1 MEQKRRIKK
10 YRETNKHRTYVKGI
24 DYKVYRFKPMEILL
38 VFFRGLVVLV
48 TVSYLFYDSW
58 VAVVFL
64 SPFLWFYFRVE
75 SERFKKKRLERLQM
89 EFKEAL
95 ILIGECMEAGY
106 SIENSFVESYF
117 FMKERFGDS
126 SYMVQELNIIRQSLK
141 LNIKIEELLTDFAD
155 RSGSE
160 DIGDFAVV
168 FSQAKRAGGN
178 MASIMKRT
186 IVMVKEKIEIQKEIQ
201 IMLSGKKYEQKIM
214 SLVPIGVM
222 AYISVT
228 SKGFFDVLYHNR
240 AGIVIMS
247 ICLLVYALAICFAE
261 YLTQIEV

>member
-1 MEQKRRIKK
+1 MEQKRGTKE
-10 YRETNKHRTYVKGI
+10 YREISQHRTCVKGT
-24 DYKVYRFKPMEILL
+24 DYKVYRFKPVEILL
-38 VFFRGLVVLV
+38 VFLKGLLVLAV
-48 TVSYLFYDSW
+48 IGYLFYNSW
-58 VAVVFL
+58 AAVVCF
-64 SPFLWFYFRVE
+64 SPFLLLYFRVE
-75 SERFKKKRLERLQM
+75 SQRLKRRRLDRLQM

-106 SIENSFVESYF
+106 SIENSFVEAYF
-117 FMKERFGDS
+117 SMKERFGDS
-126 SYMVQELNIIRQSLK
+126 SYMVQELNRIRQSLK
-141 LNIKIEELLTDFAD
+141 LNIKIEELLTDFAN

-178 MASIMKRT
+178 MTAIMKRT
-186 IVMVKEKIEIQKEIQ
+186 IVMIKEKIEIQREIQ

-228 SKGFFDVLYHNR
+228 SKGFFDVLYHNM
-240 AGIVIMS
+240 AGIIIMS
-247 ICLLVYALAICFAE
+247 GCLAVYALAICFAE
-261 YLTQIEV
+261 NLMRIEV

>member
-1 MEQKRRIKK
+1 MGQKRRIKER
-10 YRETNKHRTYVKGI
+10 REINQHGIYVKGI
-24 DYKVYRFKPMEILL
+24 DYKVYQFKPAEILL
-38 VFFRGLVVLV
+38 VFLKGLLVLAMIG
-48 TVSYLFYDSW
+48 YQFYDSW
-58 VAVVFL
+58 AAVVCL
-64 SPFLWFYFRVE
+64 SPFLLLYFRVE
-75 SERFKKKRLERLQM
+75 GQRFKKKRLERLQM

-95 ILIGECMEAGY
+95 ILIGECMGAGY
-106 SIENSFVESYF
+106 SIENSFAEAYF
-117 FMKERFGDS
+117 SMKERFGDS
-126 SYMVQELNIIRQSLK
+126 SYMVQELNRIRLSLK

-178 MASIMKRT
+178 MTAIIKRT
-186 IVMVKEKIEIQKEIQ
+186 IVMIKEKIEIEREIQ

-228 SKGFFDVLYHNR
+228 SKGFFDVLYHNM
-240 AGIVIMS
+240 AGIIIMS
-247 ICLLVYALAICFAE
+247 GCLAAYALAICFAE
-261 YLTQIEV
+261 YLMRIEV

>member
-1 MEQKRRIKK
+1 MEQKRRITKH
-10 YRETNKHRTYVKGI
+10 RETNKCRTYVKGI
-24 DYKVYRFKPMEILL
+24 DYNVYRFKPVEILQTFL
-38 VFFRGLVVLV
+38 KGFLVLV

-58 VAVVFL
+58 VATVCL
-64 SPFLWFYFRVE
+64 SPFLLLYFRVE
-75 SERFKKKRLERLQM
+75 SRRYKRKRLEQLQI

-106 SIENSFVESYF
+106 SIENSFVESYLS
-117 FMKERFGDS
+117 MRERFGDS
-126 SYMVQELNIIRQSLK
+126 SDMVQELNIIRQSLK
-141 LNIKIEELLTDFAD
+141 LNMKIEELLIDFAD

-168 FSQAKRAGGN
+168 FSQAKRAGGS
-178 MASIMKRT
+178 MVSIMKRT
-186 IVMVKEKIEIQKEIQ
+186 IVMVKEKIEIQREIQ

-228 SKGFFDVLYHNR
+228 SKGFFDVLYHNV
-240 AGIVIMS
+240 AGIIIMS
-247 ICLLVYALAICFAE
+247 ICLVLYVLAICFAE
-261 YLTQIEV
+261 YLTRIEV

>member
-10 YRETNKHRTYVKGI
+10 YRETNKHRSYVKGI
-24 DYKVYRFKPMEILL
+24 NYKVYRFKPMEI
-38 VFFRGLVVLV
+38 VTVCFKGVLV
-48 TVSYLFYDSW
+48 LMTVSYLFYDSW
-58 VAVVFL
+58 VAVVCL
-64 SPFLWFYFRVE
+64 SPFLFLYFHEE
-75 SERFKKKRLERLQM
+75 SKRLRKKRLERLQM

-117 FMKERFGDS
+117 SMKERFGDS
-126 SYMVQELNIIRQSLK
+126 SDMVQELNIIRQSLK
-141 LNIKIEELLTDFAD
+141 LNIKIEEVLVDFAE

-168 FSQAKRAGGN
+168 FSQAKRGGGN
-178 MASIMKRT
+178 IASIMKRT
-186 IVMVKEKIEIQKEIQ
+186 IIMVKEKIEIQREIQ

-228 SKGFFDVLYHNR
+228 SKGYFDVLYHNTV
-240 AGIVIMS
+240 GIMIMS
-247 ICLLVYALAICFAE
+247 VCLLVYVLALCFAE
-261 YLTQIEV
+261 YLTRIEV